1 MQILVL
7 PKKVKGKIVVPSS
20 KSDAQRAI
28 IAASLATGTSK
39 ITNCG
44 TSDDVLHVLN
54 AVELLGAEVK
64 SLNPNSYLISG
75 GKCVNSEMINV
86 GESGLAIR
94 LLTPIVSTKYQKTL
108 LLGKGSLLKRPMHFF
123 EENLPKMNVEVK
135 STNGFLPIEVQGP
148 LKGGAY
154 RVDGSQSSQ
163 YVSGLLMA
171 LPLVDEASDLF
182 VESLASKPYV
192 QMTLNT
198 LSKFGIQIE
207 NEKFERFLI
216 AGKQHYLPCDY
227 HVEGDWSAASYW
239 LVAAALGAEITIAGL
254 SMSSLQ
260 ADKKMLD
267 ALILAGCNLQFGN
280 EGITVNGNGK
290 KAFQFDATHCP
301 DLFPALVSFAAFCP
315 GVSVISG
322 VKRLK
327 NKESDRGLTLKTEF
341 EKLGV
346 LIELRE
352 DEMHIQGKSTIDGG
366 EVFSHNDHRIAMCLA
381 IVGLFSNKGI
391 TIENADAV
399 AKSYPDFWDDL
410 EQLTWKFN

>member
-1 MQILVL
+1 MQFQVL
-7 PKKVKGKIVVPSS
+7 PKIVKGKIVVPAS

-28 IAASLATGTSK
+28 IAASLAIGNSK
-39 ITNCG
+39 ISNCG
-44 TSDDVLHVLN
+44 TSEDVLHVIK
-54 AVELLGAEVK
+54 ACELLGAKVE
-64 SLNPNSYLISG
+64 SIDSDSYIISG
-75 GKCVNSEMINV
+75 GKYVNVTELNV

-94 LLTPIVSTKYQKTL
+94 LLTPIVATQNQKNS
-108 LLGKGSLLKRPMHFF
+108 LLGKGSLVKRPLHFF
-123 EENLPKMNVEVK
+123 DENLSKMNVQVK
-135 STNGFLPIEVQGP
+135 STNGFLPIEVEGP
-148 LKGGAY
+148 LKGGTY
-154 RVDGSQSSQ
+154 TVDGSQSSQ
-163 YVSGLLMA
+163 YISGLLMA
-171 LPLVDEASDLF
+171 LPIVDDASDLF
-182 VESLASKPYV
+182 VENLASKPYV

-198 LSKFGIQIE
+198 LEKFGIQIE
-207 NEKFERFLI
+207 NDKFERFLI

-239 LVAAALGAEITIAGL
+239 LVAAALGAEITISGL

-267 ALILAGCNLQFGN
+267 ALIVAGCNLQFSSDGISVKGN
-280 EGITVNGNGK
+280 EK

-327 NKESDRGLTLKTEF
+327 NKESDRGIALKTEF

-352 DEMHIQGKSTIDGG
+352 DEMYIHGG
-366 EVFSHNDHRIAMCLA
+366 NSIEGGDVFSHNDHRIAMCMA
-381 IVGLFSNKGI
+381 IVGLFSKNGV
-391 TIENADAV
+391 TIENAEAV
-399 AKSYPDFWDDL
+399 TKSYPDFWRDL
-410 EQLTWKFN
+410 EQLT